1 MHDYEDFIPAQR
13 LGRSLSVSADGTMIA
28 YASDASGQF
37 NLWTQPTGGGPARQ
51 LTFFTDHAVREVAW
65 APDGTRVAFTADTQ
79 GDEQPVYDA
88 VDQLLLRQMVFIAG
102 VAVDDLSED
111 HRVKQ
116 GQQLGGAGQ
125 EKR

>member
-1 MHDYEDFIPAQR
+1 MAPIYATCRRAPEPTWRCAMHDYEDFIPAQR
-13 LGRSLSVSADGTMIA
+13 LGGSLSVSADGTMIA

-79 GDEQPVYDA
+79 GDEQYQVYLTPA
-88 VDQLLLRQMVFIAG
+88 
-102 VAVDDLSED
+102 
-111 HRVKQ
+111 
-116 GQQLGGAGQ
+116 
-125 EKR
+125 